1 MQPPPKLAKVG
12 IYARI
17 GAGVLHI
24 MALSSKERSALKA
37 QAHHLK
43 PVVRLGQH
51 GLTEGVINETNISL
65 DVHELIKI
73 HIHNAERDDRRA
85 MAEALCKA
93 THAECVGSIGKVFI
107 LYRAKK
113 QDKA

>member
-1 MQPPPKLAKVG
+1 
-12 IYARI
+12 
-17 GAGVLHI
+17 

-85 MAEALCKA
+85 VAEALCKA
-93 THAECVGSIGKVFI
+93 TNAECVGSIGKVFI
-107 LYRAKK
+107 LYRAKEA
-113 QDKA
+113 DKA